1 MNVNEYGVVCAFST
15 GFDMSAQTSLSILF
29 WKPSNPWS
37 EATDATPSLTKTAA
51 VGAGALVTSLGTFA
65 DKKYATY
72 TFVSGDVTEAG
83 TWSARVVYGT
93 ASVRLRS
100 DVGTFVIAA

>member
-1 MNVNEYGVVCAFST
+1 MNVSEYGVVFAFSC
-15 GFDMSAQTSLSILF
+15 GFDMSSQTSLQILF

-37 EATDATPSLTKTAA
+37 TATDATPSLTKTAA
-51 VGAGALVTSLGTFA
+51 VGSGALVTSLGTFA

-72 TFVSGDVTEAG
+72 TFLTGDVSESG
-83 TWSARVVYGT
+83 TWSARVVYGA

-100 DVGTFVIAA
+100 DVGTFTVNP